1 MIKRLRGLVEDL
13 RASGMVS
20 ATVGQLHDEIVR
32 SIEFD
37 SRRVTS
43 GTLFCC
49 VPGVHNDGH
58 NFAVAAVKSGA
69 TALLC
74 EHIPDGV
81 EKDVP
86 IILTAD
92 SRSALGAIAS
102 SFHDHPSRSLSMVG
116 VTGTNGKSTTTYM
129 IRSIMRGRGKV
140 GLLGTITYDDGNK
153 EIEADRTTPE
163 GSEIQAFLSEM
174 VRSCC
179 HGCVMETSS
188 HGLAQGRLSGCLFDV
203 AVFTNLTSEHLDF
216 HGDMERYFEAKK
228 LLFTRYMKPDCKK
241 IFNMDD
247 PYGKRL
253 LGECTGSNV
262 VTYSSK
268 SSSATVTGSD
278 IALDVGGLLFDLAIE
293 ERVNRVRLPLI
304 GRYNVSNALA
314 AAAACH
320 SMGFSYD
327 EIQHGLENIPQV
339 PGRMERYLFDKR
351 ACAIVD
357 YAHTPDA
364 LSNLLSAA
372 RDICNGRLIG
382 VFGLGG
388 ERFRGNRWAMG
399 EIAAQKADHLVLTM
413 DNPRGED
420 PLLIVKDILEGVHK
434 VEGNSYDVVIDRKD
448 AIYKALD
455 MSREGDV
462 VVISGKGPENYILIK
477 GKKTPYSDSES
488 VRSWGED
495 RGVSWK

>member
-1 MIKRLRGLVEDL
+1 MKKTKELIEDL
-13 RASGMVS
+13 KSSGVVT
-20 ATVGQLHDEIVR
+20 AIVGQLSDEVVR

-37 SRRVTS
+37 SRKVTS
-43 GTLFCC
+43 GSLFCC

-58 NFAVAAVKSGA
+58 KFAVAAVKSGA

-86 IILTAD
+86 IILTSDA
-92 SRSALGAIAS
+92 RSALGAIAS
-102 SFHDHPSRSLSMVG
+102 SFYDHPSESLSMVG

-140 GLLGTITYDDGNK
+140 GLLGTITYDNGTR

-163 GSEIQAFLSEM
+163 GSEIQSFLSEM

-179 HGCVMETSS
+179 NGCIMETSS
-188 HGLAQGRLSGCLFDV
+188 HGLVQGRLSGCLFDV
-203 AVFTNLTSEHLDF
+203 AVFTNLTPEHLDF

-228 LLFTRYMKPDCKK
+228 SLFTRYMKPDCKK
-241 IFNMDD
+241 IFNLDD

-253 LGECTGSNV
+253 LRECAGSDV

-278 IALDVGGLLFDLAIE
+278 IALDVGGVLFDLAIE
-293 ERVNRVRLPLI
+293 GRTNRVRLPLI
-304 GRYNVSNALA
+304 GGYNVSNALA
-314 AAAACH
+314 AAAACY

-339 PGRMERYLFDKR
+339 PGRMERYIFEKR
-351 ACAIVD
+351 GCAIVD

-372 RDICNGRLIG
+372 REICKGRLIG

-420 PLLIVKDILEGVHK
+420 PLSIVEDILEGVRK

-455 MSREGDV
+455 MSKEGDL
-462 VVISGKGPENYILIK
+462 VVISGKGPEKYILIK

-488 VRSWGED
+488 VRSWGKD